1 MKYYGNDDYPFD
13 HFIDVYDENNK
24 DINMEIDRFF
34 KRISKIFFYLDKN
47 ISDIENEYINL
58 IKLLEDNKL
67 FTNDNELTNA
77 NINEGI
83 LAIKLIISKT
93 YDNLLDLENSKK

>member
-67 FTNDNELTNA
+67 FTNANELTNA

>member
-47 ISDIENEYINL
+47 ISEIENEYVNL
-58 IKLLEDNKL
+58 IKLLEDNNL
-67 FTNDNELTNA
+67 FTNDNELSNA